1 MDADREP
8 EAGDVRLSD
17 SGEVEVF
24 DGTSWEPYRRLPDES
39 GVVYRFGLGDP
50 GTEPHG

>member
-8 EAGDVRLSD
+8 RAGDVRFAD
-17 SGEVEVF
+17 SGKIEVF

-39 GVVYRFGLGDP
+39 GSVFGLRIGDP
-50 GTEPHG
+50 GAESGE